1 MRCVPAVLLS
11 VGLVLFTAP
20 GLAEDFDDLVKR
32 CEICHGQGG
41 NSGLPIYPSISG
53 FSYEGFLYTMDTY
66 RENRRIPIEFQQPG
80 EPETV
85 MNAIAQQ
92 LTDADIDTLATYF
105 SEQLYIP
112 RSQAFDP
119 KLASRGADLHERH
132 CEKCH
137 VQNGTEPVDKAAILA
152 GQWIQYLRS
161 QFTSFLSGSRFMPKR
176 MLNTFKELNQEDIEA
191 LLNFYA
197 STN

>member
-1 MRCVPAVLLS
+1 MTRLVHCVQAVLIS

-53 FSYEGFLYTMDTY
+53 FSYEGFLYSMELY
-66 RENRRIPIEFQQPG
+66 RVNRRIPIEFQRSG

-92 LTDADIDTLATYF
+92 LTDADVDALATYF

-112 RSQAFDP
+112 RRQAFDP
-119 KLASRGADLHERH
+119 ELASRGSVLHQRE

-137 VQNGTEPVDKAAILA
+137 LKNGTEPVMRQPSLPDNGHSI
-152 GQWIQYLRS
+152 
-161 QFTSFLSGSRFMPKR
+161 
-176 MLNTFKELNQEDIEA
+176 
-191 LLNFYA
+191 
-197 STN
+197 